1 MFRTAMTRKFKF
13 LSYLTDF
20 TEARQHGE
28 NPYKRLFMA
37 VITNKLVPVEL
48 RKFYYFFNG
57 LTKGNADSR
66 LNKEIGESINEVLR
80 SMGLS
85 ESEQK
90 EVAKIIRARIN
101 TLDLKAVGKDFKK
114 QLNL

>member
-1 MFRTAMTRKFKF
+1 MFRTTLTRKFKF

-20 TEARQHGE
+20 TEARQHGA
-28 NPYKRLFMA
+28 NPYQRLFMSIA
-37 VITNKLVPVEL
+37 SNRLVPVEL
-48 RKFYYFFNG
+48 RKLYYFFKG
-57 LTKGNADSR
+57 MTKSSAESS
-66 LNKEIGESINEVLR
+66 LNKELEDSINGVLR

-90 EVAKIIRARIN
+90 EVAKVIRARIN
-101 TLDLKAVGKDFKK
+101 TLDLKVVGKDFKK